1 MPQSIN
7 QSFHR
12 YDIMM
17 ECWSWNH
24 HERPRFK
31 ELVNRLSDTL
41 ERDSGYLKLS
51 QPFSLKTKS
60 DELDKHDSALPP
72 VKENEESYL

>member
-1 MPQSIN
+1 MNVP
-7 QSFHR
+7 
-12 YDIMM
+12 
-17 ECWSWNH
+17 E
-24 HERPRFK
+24 K
-31 ELVNRLSDTL
+31 ELVNRLSDIL

-72 VKENEESYL
+72 VKEDEESYL